1 MGFWNCKSDLA
12 CFMNLDD
19 TYGKWDSTFK
29 ELIEVESPLKKKLTI
44 SPSYVESDCAFSS
57 YMASS
62 TCLLGIAVSAPF
74 SYSIK

>member
-1 MGFWNCKSDLA
+1 
-12 CFMNLDD
+12 MNLDD

-62 TCLLGIAVSAPF
+62 TCHLGIAVSTPF
-74 SYSIK
+74 FIFNQVVVKSGNTGILI